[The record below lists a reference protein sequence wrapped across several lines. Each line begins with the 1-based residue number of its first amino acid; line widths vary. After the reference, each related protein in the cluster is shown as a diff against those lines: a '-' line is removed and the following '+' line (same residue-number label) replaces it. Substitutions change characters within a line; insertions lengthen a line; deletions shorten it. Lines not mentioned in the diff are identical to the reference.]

1 MTILQIICLVA
12 FIIVIGLTIKNIP
25 FAQFRADSRRQH
37 IVFGAAASVFFLW
50 IFRAGIFPGL
60 DVHFLWLPALALI
73 LGFRFAILA
82 ASFALA
88 GTTVIGLDSWSM
100 FGVNGLLGICA
111 PIALTYVIYII
122 SFHRIPRNLFVYIF
136 VCAFFPGAAM
146 IAIKMGLLGGYYF
159 IDGMYEWEVIK
170 DNYLI
175 LIPLLLFPEGM
186 LNGMTLTL
194 LTIYKPEWI
203 YTFHDKFYIDNK

>member
-1 MTILQIICLVA
+1 MTILQIVCLVA
-12 FIIVIGLTIKNIP
+12 FLLVNGLIIKNIS
-25 FAQFRADSRRQH
+25 FEQFRADSRRQH
-37 IVFGAAASVFFLW
+37 IVFGAAASVFALW
-50 IFRAGIFPGL
+50 LFRAGIYPGL

-82 ASFALA
+82 GTLALV
-88 GTTVIGLDSWSM
+88 GTTIIGHDDWSM
-100 FGVNGLLGICA
+100 LGVNGLLGIVA
-111 PIALTYVIYII
+111 PIALTYVIFMI

-146 IAIKMGLLGGYYF
+146 IALKMGLLGGYYF
-159 IDGMYEWEVIK
+159 IDSIYAWDVIK

-186 LNGMTLTL
+186 LNGMTITL
-194 LTIYKPEWI
+194 LTIYKPEWV
-203 YTFHDKFYIDNK
+203 YTFHDKFYLDNK

>member
-1 MTILQIICLVA
+1 MTILQIFSLAAFLLV
-12 FIIVIGLTIKNIP
+12 VGLILKNIH
-25 FAQFRADSRRQH
+25 FEQFRSDSRRQH

-60 DVHFLWLPALALI
+60 DVHFLWLPALALT
-73 LGFRFAILA
+73 LGFRFALLTATI
-82 ASFALA
+82 ALA
-88 GTTVIGLDSWSM
+88 GTTLVGLDDWAM
-100 FGVNGLLGICA
+100 FGVNGLLGVCA
-111 PIALTYVIYII
+111 PIALTYLIYII

-159 IDGMYEWEVIK
+159 VDGIYDWDVIR

-186 LNGMTLTL
+186 LNGMTITL
-194 LTIYKPEWI
+194 LTIYKPEWV
-203 YTFHDKFYIDNK
+203 YTFHDKFYIDKK